1 MKPLFHA
8 QAAFAALP
16 GVPVE
21 RVTQWVSNGIVDS
34 MKPGKTCVA
43 GMAGVSP

>member
-21 RVTQWVSNGIVDS
+21 RVAQWVSNGIVDC

-43 GMAGVSP
+43 RMAGLSP